1 MKIYDLVVIGAGIH
15 GAGVAQAAAARGLS
29 VLVVERREAAGMET
43 SRASSKLIHGGL
55 RYLETAQFRLVYEC
69 LREQRHLLRNAP
81 HLVRRS
87 DFYIPVYRG
96 SRRHAWWIY
105 LGLCCYQI
113 LAGGPITG
121 IGRIPAERWESL
133 GVQREGLTAVF
144 RYNDA
149 QTDDQ
154 ALTRAVLQSAV
165 SMGAEVRFNTAL
177 TQLGFNSAY
186 TLTLSD
192 GSEVQCR
199 GLVNAAGPWA
209 NEVATQC
216 GLPRQELDWVQGTHI
231 VLRQPAFPGCFYVEA
246 PQDGRAVFVL
256 PWRGVTMV
264 GTTEVILDQP
274 QAKPTQAEID
284 YLLAVYNHY
293 FPEHQRTAEDVT
305 EVFAGVRVLPK
316 DLRQPNRRSRETL
329 FATANGGSY
338 IAIYGGKLTSYR
350 ATADKVLQMLTP
362 VLGEGTR
369 HGVSTADLALP

>member
-1 MKIYDLVVIGAGIH
+1 MKTYDLVVIGAGIH

-29 VLVVERREAAGMET
+29 VLVLERREAAGMET

-69 LREQRHLLRNAP
+69 LREQRYLLRNAP
-81 HLVRRS
+81 HLVKRS

-113 LAGGPITG
+113 LAGGPLKG

-133 GVQREGLTAVF
+133 GMKREGLTAVF
-144 RYNDA
+144 RYKDA

-154 ALTRAVLQSAV
+154 ALTRAVLASAI
-165 SMGAEVRFNTAL
+165 SMGAEVRFNTGM
-177 TQLGFNSAY
+177 TQLGYNSGY
-186 TLTLSD
+186 TLTLGD
-192 GSEVQCR
+192 GSVVQSR
-199 GLVNAAGPWA
+199 SLVNAAGPWA
-209 NEVATQC
+209 NEVAALC
-216 GLPRQELDWVQGTHI
+216 GLPLQELDWVQGTHI
-231 VLRQPAFPGCFYVEA
+231 VLRQPAFPGCFYIEA

-256 PWRGVTMV
+256 PWRGFTMV

-274 QAKPTQAEID
+274 QAKPTPAEID

-293 FPEHQRTAEDVT
+293 FPEHQRTVEDVT

-362 VLGEGTR
+362 VLGEGDR
-369 HGVSTADLALP
+369 PGISTTELALP